1 MVLWT
6 AELDTLWLEELV
18 AQTQLLGKRARSGYK
33 KEAWVAALKKINKD
47 RFPPFKMSQLKSR
60 HDAIKGMYGVISSI
74 INTSGMGWEASTCRV
89 LCTDSTWDHF
99 LAGKPPSYR
108 VWKDRPFPQ
117 YDLCQQLFDGTLA
130 TGRYA
135 SASVSPCNISDNS
148 SDIDLD
154 YSVHTIEETCEVQ
167 QDEDHDAEETSSQ
180 RNRTQRTRSPQGN
193 PPSKRRVRSSAASRM
208 TEQFKAQN
216 SIAAR
221 ELELLT
227 QVLSRSEP
235 PSSKRSSALQVLQDE
250 YKNLLSLDD
259 MVTAVE
265 ILESTECAN
274 TFLSLSG
281 DLREAWLRRMI
292 SRMSN

>member
-108 VWKDRPFPQ
+108 VWKSSISSIRSLP
-117 YDLCQQLFDGTLA
+117 T
-130 TGRYA
+130 TIRRN
-135 SASVSPCNISDNS
+135 SCN
-148 SDIDLD
+148 
-154 YSVHTIEETCEVQ
+154 
-167 QDEDHDAEETSSQ
+167 
-180 RNRTQRTRSPQGN
+180 R
-193 PPSKRRVRSSAASRM
+193 KVRKCLGLSM
-208 TEQFKAQN
+208 QHIGQFK
-216 SIAAR
+216 
-221 ELELLT
+221 
-227 QVLSRSEP
+227 
-235 PSSKRSSALQVLQDE
+235 
-250 YKNLLSLDD
+250 
-259 MVTAVE
+259 
-265 ILESTECAN
+265 
-274 TFLSLSG
+274 
-281 DLREAWLRRMI
+281 
-292 SRMSN
+292 